1 MAINYEFYESPNP
14 RKDGKRTFHARVVG
28 FNKVSTDQLAQEI
41 QEESSLTKADVMAV
55 LVALADKLA
64 RHLGEGN
71 KVFLEDIGYF
81 QVNLKCGREVADE
94 EGMKRAGVAFK
105 SVSFRAD
112 TELKKKMRVTKMQRS
127 RISRHSLPLTMEQ
140 IDERLT
146 EYFASHEILTRHGF
160 QFLCQQTQSTA
171 GRIIRQLVEAG
182 KLKNISL
189 QRNPVYVPV
198 EGYYGR

>member
-14 RKDGKRTFHARVVG
+14 QKDGKRTFHARVVG
-28 FNKVSTDQLAQEI
+28 FNRVTTDKLAQEI
-41 QEESSLTKADVMAV
+41 QEECSLTKADVKAV

-64 RHLGEGN
+64 MHLGEGS

-81 QVNLKCGREVADE
+81 QVNLKCGKEVADA
-94 EGMKRAGVAFK
+94 EGMKRAGVSFK

-112 TELKKKMRVTKMQRS
+112 AELKKKMKAKKVQRS
-127 RISRHSLPLTMEQ
+127 RISRHSLPLTEEQ

-146 EYFASHEILTRHGF
+146 EYFATNPVLTRHKF
-160 QFLCQQTQSTA
+160 QFLCQQVQSTA

-182 KLKNISL
+182 KLRNISSP
-189 QRNPVYVPV
+189 RNPVYVPA
-198 EGYYGR
+198 EGFYGR

>member
-28 FNKVSTDQLAQEI
+28 FNKVSTDQLAQET
-41 QEESSLTKADVMAV
+41 QEESSLTKADVKAV

-64 RHLGEGN
+64 RHLGEGS

-81 QVNLKCGREVADE
+81 QVNLKCGREVVDE
-94 EGMKRAGVAFK
+94 EAFK

-112 TELKKKMRVTKMQRS
+112 AELKKKMRVAKVQRS

-146 EYFASHEILTRHGF
+146 EYFASHEILTRRGF

-198 EGYYGR
+198 GGYYGR

>member
-1 MAINYEFYESPNP
+1 
-14 RKDGKRTFHARVVG
+14 
-28 FNKVSTDQLAQEI
+28 
-41 QEESSLTKADVMAV
+41 
-55 LVALADKLA
+55 
-64 RHLGEGN
+64 
-71 KVFLEDIGYF
+71 
-81 QVNLKCGREVADE
+81 
-94 EGMKRAGVAFK
+94 MKRAGVAFK

-112 TELKKKMRVTKMQRS
+112 AELKKKMRVAKVQRS

-146 EYFASHEILTRHGF
+146 EYFASHEILTRRGF

-182 KLKNISL
+182 QLKNISV